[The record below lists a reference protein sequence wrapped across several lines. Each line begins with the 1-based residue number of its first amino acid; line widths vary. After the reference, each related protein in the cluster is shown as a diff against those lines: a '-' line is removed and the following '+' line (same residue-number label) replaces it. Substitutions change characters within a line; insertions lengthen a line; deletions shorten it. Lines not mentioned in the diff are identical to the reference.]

1 MSHTCVCHHT
11 TCAAHILNGLR
22 MHRRPGSQ
30 AARAA
35 APRAL
40 ERRWRILRHSAC
52 ADCAATHACSC
63 CRHTLRTG
71 CAAVRA
77 CCCRRSPCTALAA
90 RHQLAANF
98 RQTRA
103 DRARILSG
111 KWPFPWLGP
120 GSLLVPG
127 PVHFGLRVPKSSSSV
142 HDLVARSERDGEA
155 GWGENYSP
163 DGMTPRDVHNA
174 ATAEH
179 CSAAAVWRWLVGS
192 AGRGGDGRRGLRG
205 DAIMATL

>member
-35 APRAL
+35 APSAP

-98 RQTRA
+98 RQTRP
-103 DRARILSG
+103 DWLDSPIQEIFRNLG
-111 KWPFPWLGP
+111 KMGLPSRLGP
-120 GSLLVPG
+120 VLSSYQDLSISGSG
-127 PVHFGLRVPKSSSSV
+127 CRNQVHQFMISLRDPS
-142 HDLVARSERDGEA
+142 ATERRA
-155 GWGENYSP
+155 GVR
-163 DGMTPRDVHNA
+163 T
-174 ATAEH
+174 TAP
-179 CSAAAVWRWLVGS
+179 
-192 AGRGGDGRRGLRG
+192 
-205 DAIMATL
+205 MA